1 MLQGYFD
8 IKKNILYK
16 ERKLTLLF
24 RILNKIYTPILL
36 MEIHPTVTQV

>member
-24 RILNKIYTPILL
+24 RILNKIYTRILL